1 MLGSADVA
9 PLNWKTAMLNESGRL
24 AENQRTLLET
34 LPGIVLVVT
43 SDGTIEY
50 LNPPAEKFFGNS
62 KSSSLKEKRVKELQ
76 RGLVPMLS
84 EERPEP
90 RICKIGKQLFECH
103 IAPFGGYKGDR
114 LSWVILKSA
123 SETKTTST
131 PDLPGTPAQENRL
144 IGSSPVMQKLQKLSE
159 RFAKTDITTLIT
171 GESGTGKELIANL
184 VQQNSS
190 RKDKPFL
197 AINCNTIN
205 DLLLESD
212 LFGYEKGAFTGA
224 NSRKTGKFEAVDGG
238 TIFLDEIGDI
248 SPRMQSALLRVLQHG
263 EIILV
268 GGTAPIKVD
277 VRVIAAT
284 NRDLPKDVKEGK
296 FRLDLFYRLSIVKI
310 VVPPLRDRK
319 EDLAELVDYF
329 INKYCSLFGIDIKY
343 DSDSILQKLVPHD
356 WPGNV
361 RELENVIQR
370 AILSSDDGTLSADAI
385 SFDTSSEEEHVT
397 ALSSVVKTFNG
408 TPLKKIVDQ
417 IEKEV
422 ILKKLEL
429 SGGNVA
435 NTAEKL
441 DICKAALYEKMKRYG
456 ISAKTSR
463 DNR

>member
-1 MLGSADVA
+1 
-9 PLNWKTAMLNESGRL
+9 MLNESGRL

-43 SDGTIEY
+43 SDGSIEY
-50 LNPPAEKFFGNS
+50 LNPPAAKFFGNS
-62 KSSSLKEKRVKELQ
+62 KSSSLNARRVNELQ
-76 RGLVPMLS
+76 RDLAPMLS
-84 EERPEP
+84 EEGAEP
-90 RICKIGKQLFECH
+90 RVCKIGNQLFECR
-103 IAPFGGYKGDR
+103 IAPFAGYKGDC
-114 LSWVILKSA
+114 LSWVILKRI
-123 SETKTTST
+123 SEAKRTDT
-131 PDLPGTPAQENRL
+131 PDIQGTPVQENRL

-159 RFAKTDITTLIT
+159 RFAKTDVTTLIT

-184 VQQNSS
+184 IQQNSS

-248 SPRMQSALLRVLQHG
+248 SPRMQAALLRVLQHG
-263 EIILV
+263 EIIRV

-284 NRDLPKDVKEGK
+284 NSDLAKDVKEGK
-296 FRLDLFYRLSIVKI
+296 FRLDLFYRLSIAKI
-310 VVPPLRDRK
+310 TVPPLRDRK
-319 EDLAELVDYF
+319 EDLAELVEYF
-329 INKYCSLFGIDIKY
+329 TNKYCSLFGIDINY
-343 DSDSILQKLVPHD
+343 DSKSILQKLTSHD

-370 AILSSDDGTLSADAI
+370 TILSSEDGTFTADAI
-385 SFDTSSEEEHVT
+385 VFDTSAEDEHAT
-397 ALSSVVKTFNG
+397 ALSSVITTFNG

-422 ILKKLEL
+422 ILKKLAMN
-429 SGGNVA
+429 GGNVA

-456 ISAKTSR
+456 ISAKATR
-463 DNR
+463 DN